1 MKRKLCALIL
11 LLTMLVLAVPSA
23 NVSAGA
29 KKPDSPRIEQAYPT
43 GSGMRISW
51 SKVEGVDG
59 YQIKFAE
66 DASFAGAKT
75 RLTAADSHTKRTLS
89 GLEKD
94 KDYFVRVRSFVR
106 KANGK
111 RRFSAWSNVI
121 RLCTL
126 KSSYEFASFSKINS
140 GRAVLYYADR
150 VCEGG
155 VLDTDADVK
164 TVCVNAGHG
173 TKGGGSVRTYC
184 HPDKTK
190 KVTGG
195 STAAGEI
202 TAAAVSSGTT
212 FLDGTTEGV
221 VNLKVALLV
230 KKKLLERGYSVL
242 MIRDTDDIQLDN
254 VARTTLANNLADC
267 HVAIHYN
274 STDYD
279 AGAFYIGVPDISSY
293 RKMYPVSEHYE
304 EHNKLGKSLLAGLK
318 GRNVKIRGE
327 GNIPLDLTQTSYST
341 VPSMDI
347 EVGDRA
353 SDYSFASV
361 DKIAEGLCDG
371 LDKFFGTG
379 LTS

>member
-1 MKRKLCALIL
+1 
-11 LLTMLVLAVPSA
+11 MLVMVLACLPAGHA
-23 NVSAGA
+23 NAAVARP
-29 KKPDSPRIEQAYPT
+29 KSPRIEKAYVT
-43 GSGMRISW
+43 DAGMRIVW
-51 SKVEGVDG
+51 SKTDGADG
-59 YQIKFAE
+59 YQIKYSE
-66 DASFAGAKT
+66 DPLFAGAKT
-75 RLTAADSHTKRTLS
+75 RRTATESHTARTLS

-94 KDYFVRVRSFVR
+94 KDYYVRVRSFVY

-111 RRFSAWSNVI
+111 RRFSGWSNVI

-126 KSSYEFASFSKINS
+126 KSSYEFADHSKIHT
-140 GRAVLYYADR
+140 GRAVLYYADS

-155 VLDTDADVK
+155 VVKADDRVK

-173 TKGGGSVRTYC
+173 TKGGSSVRTYC

-212 FLDGTTEGV
+212 FLDGTPEGV
-221 VNLKVALLV
+221 GNLKIALLV
-230 KKKLLERGYSVL
+230 KQKLLDRGYNVL

-267 HVAIHYN
+267 HIAIHHN

-279 AGAFYIGVPDISSY
+279 AGAFYIGVPNITSY

-304 EHNKLGKSLLAGLK
+304 EHNALGAALLK
-318 GRNVKIRGE
+318 GMKGKGIKIRGD
-327 GNIPLDLTQTSYST
+327 GNLPMDLTQTSYST
-341 VPSMDI
+341 VPSMDV

-353 SDYSFASV
+353 SSLAFEHIDM
-361 DKIAEGLCDG
+361 IAEGLCDG
-371 LDKFFGTG
+371 LDVFF
-379 LTS
+379 